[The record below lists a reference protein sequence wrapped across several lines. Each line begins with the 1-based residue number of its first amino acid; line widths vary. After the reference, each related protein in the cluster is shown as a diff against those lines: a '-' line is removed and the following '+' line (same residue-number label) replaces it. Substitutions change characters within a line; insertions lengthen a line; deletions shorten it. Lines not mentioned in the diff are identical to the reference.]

1 MIFDILGKKLV
12 AADLVVPGESLFYND
27 MPGEV
32 SVGVMLRSPLQGI
45 AIDPFI
51 EGWHKTPLQIIT
63 RHTDPVEGEK
73 LAHAVCKALLVEA
86 PEFHDANEDRGPVH
100 INVFYP
106 QTYPIRFPRL
116 EGNGLE
122 WSQHFRTAYGIV
134 PPWKL

>member
-12 AADLVVPGESLFYND
+12 AAGLVVAGESLFYND

-32 SVGVMLRSPLQGI
+32 TVGVMLRSPLQGI

-51 EGWHKTPLQIIT
+51 EGWHKSSLQIIT
-63 RHTDPVEGEK
+63 RHIDPVAGEA
-73 LAHAVCKALLVEA
+73 LANRVCKALLVES
-86 PEFHDANEDRGPVH
+86 PERYEATEERGPAH
-100 INVFYP
+100 INLFYP
-106 QTYPIRFPRL
+106 QTHPIRFPRL

-122 WSQHFRTAYGIV
+122 WSQHFRAVFGIV